1 MVGTSR
7 RDARTARSTPSLL
20 QNTLR
25 HVQRSSHRIGE
36 CPCDA
41 HGITLLQPRDG
52 FSHLRSEYAVNGA
65 AVITQPTQRR
75 LHGADISGL
84 HNKLLVGLE
93 VLTPQP
99 LVAGGKVGV
108 VQSFSLMGKPPLVAL
123 CQRID

>member
-41 HGITLLQPRDG
+41 HGIILLEPRDG
-52 FSHLRSEYAVNGA
+52 FSHLRSEYSVNGA
-65 AVITQPTQRR
+65 AVITQPSQRR
-75 LHGADISGL
+75 LHRAHISGL
-84 HNKLLVGLE
+84 QDYLFVSLE
-93 VLTPQP
+93 VIAPSP
-99 LVAGGKVGV
+99 LVAWRKVGG
-108 VQSFSLMGKPPLVAL
+108 VQSFSLMGNPPVVAL
-123 CQRID
+123 CQR